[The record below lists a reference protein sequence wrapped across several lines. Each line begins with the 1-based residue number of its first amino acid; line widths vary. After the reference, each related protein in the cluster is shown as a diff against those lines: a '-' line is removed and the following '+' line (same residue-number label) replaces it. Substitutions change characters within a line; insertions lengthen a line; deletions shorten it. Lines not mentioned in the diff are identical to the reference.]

1 MESCVGC
8 GGHFLKTRG
17 TPSGF
22 KVPDYGSF
30 ICPHCQKIWEKEGK
44 TRKIPGLYTGTARHL
59 EDYCWFAVWED
70 RVRRGELSPQM
81 AQEFSRNHIETLTQ
95 RYQEQDRE
103 AAARA
108 KMKACP
114 EMKVCAH

>member
-70 RVRRGELSPQM
+70 QVSRGELSSQ
-81 AQEFSRNHIETLTQ
+81 AAKEACEAHIANLNE
-95 RYQEQDRE
+95 RYHAEDGE
-103 AAARA
+103 AD
-108 KMKACP
+108 MKAELKENP
-114 EMKVCAH
+114 GFRFF